1 MNNERIDILL
11 IEDNEYEARLA
22 IHSLKKHNLTNHL
35 VHIKDG
41 ELAADFIFANG
52 AYEDRDINNSPKVIL
67 LDINLP
73 KLSGLDILRMIKS
86 DPRTRSIP
94 VVILTSSKESKDV
107 SEGYALGANSY
118 IVKPLDFD
126 SFSRTMTDLGLYWA
140 IMNEWVPFLPASYL
154 SAGHSAHP

>member
-1 MNNERIDILL
+1 MNYERIDILL

-41 ELAADFIFANG
+41 AVATDFIFGTG
-52 AYEDRDINNSPKVIL
+52 AYAGRDINMHPKVIL

-73 KLSGLDILRMIKS
+73 KVNGLEILRMIKS
-86 DPRTRSIP
+86 DKRTKSIP
-94 VVILTSSKESKDV
+94 VVMLTSSRESRDV
-107 SEGYALGANSY
+107 AEGYALGANSY

-126 SFSRTMTDLGLYWA
+126 SFSRVMTELGIYWA
-140 IMNEWVPFLPASYL
+140 ITNETSPYQLHYQAASH
-154 SAGHSAHP
+154 A